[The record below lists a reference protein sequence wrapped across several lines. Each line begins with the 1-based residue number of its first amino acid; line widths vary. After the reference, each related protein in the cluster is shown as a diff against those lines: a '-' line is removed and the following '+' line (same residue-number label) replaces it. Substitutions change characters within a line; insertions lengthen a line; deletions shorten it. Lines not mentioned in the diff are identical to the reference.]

1 MSKYIN
7 ISMLVQQ
14 QKWMARL
21 LNLISNFKGWL
32 KFKNIKFPVRSYWI
46 ILYFDIKN
54 LGFLAFFFKK
64 IFSSRSRGGRTGRAT
79 TTFEFALWF
88 HKASTNLA
96 NLLANCKLK
105 LTFLGTVDWWIL
117 KIILKTIPRVRTVLR
132 NIENEIFQFAH
143 CI

>member
-1 MSKYIN
+1 MR
-7 ISMLVQQ
+7 
-14 QKWMARL
+14 W
-21 LNLISNFKGWL
+21 
-32 KFKNIKFPVRSYWI
+32 YWI

-88 HKASTNLA
+88 HKASKNLA

-117 KIILKTIPRVRTVLR
+117 KNNFKKQFREWEQYWEILKTQYFNLHIALNLRLLAGYNQAKACCLFLFCETVAMWTVY
-132 NIENEIFQFAH
+132 FSF
-143 CI
+143 